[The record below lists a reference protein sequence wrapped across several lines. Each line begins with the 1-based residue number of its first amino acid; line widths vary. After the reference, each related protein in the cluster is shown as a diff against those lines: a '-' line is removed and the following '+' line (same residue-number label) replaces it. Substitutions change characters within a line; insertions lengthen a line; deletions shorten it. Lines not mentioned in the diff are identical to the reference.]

1 MPLHDHR
8 PHPARAAALLLA
20 VGLLTA
26 CAGVQPGRVAPGQD
40 EATVIAA
47 MGAPTGRYALP
58 GGATRLEYAR
68 GGWFD
73 VTETPGTH
81 RVGKQIRSTEVEKL
95 ANAGY
100 LTRVPHPSIA
110 WVFELS
116 PSGRSF
122 VDPEG
127 LLDQKLASRQRPSR

>member
-1 MPLHDHR
+1 MPR
-8 PHPARAAALLLA
+8 
-20 VGLLTA
+20 LTK
-26 CAGVQPGRVAPGQD
+26 QDREVAIINKQRRTLRRLWNP
-40 EATVIAA
+40 EA
-47 MGAPTGRYALP
+47 
-58 GGATRLEYAR
+58 RLEYAH

-73 VTETPGTH
+73 VIETPGTH

-110 WVFELS
+110 WVFELP

-122 VDPEG
+122 VDPLG